1 MISRYVMAPI
11 FKLIGEQA
19 TKEEVLKRIQDVS
32 LVHIAAHGDAERG
45 EIALTP
51 NKRTDGIARME
62 DYLLTM
68 EDIAK
73 VGIRA
78 KLVVLSCCNTAR
90 GKVLTAEGVVGISRA
105 FLGSGARSVLMT
117 LWPVDDAATKAFMNV
132 FYRSLMRD
140 NKSASEA
147 LHLSAEKLRKS
158 SLYNHFRHWA
168 AFALLGDDV
177 KFD

>member
-1 MISRYVMAPI
+1 
-11 FKLIGEQA
+11 
-19 TKEEVLKRIQDVS
+19 
-32 LVHIAAHGDAERG
+32 
-45 EIALTP
+45 
-51 NKRTDGIARME
+51 
-62 DYLLTM
+62 
-68 EDIAK
+68 
-73 VGIRA
+73 
-78 KLVVLSCCNTAR
+78 
-90 GKVLTAEGVVGISRA
+90 
-105 FLGSGARSVLMT
+105 MT